1 MIEVTRHV
9 INEAELPPVFWKVR
23 HFAVIAR
30 VKGRDVLQFRYRVN
44 GDPVMSF
51 TLNPHLLEMLE
62 KLAVAKHLN
71 VYALSEGAW
80 KRLMLFAVSLRFLRN
95 GKKIEKLKEIFTEIS
110 EIDVL
115 YWYSWLMDSLDKV
128 LARNAVARAFLT
140 FFRLL

>member
-9 INEAELPPVFWKVR
+9 INEAELPPVFWKAR

-62 KLAVAKHLN
+62 KLAAAKHLN
-71 VYALSEGAW
+71 VYALSERGLEAIDAFRRIIKVSEGW
-80 KRLMLFAVSLRFLRN
+80 KKDREAQGNR
-95 GKKIEKLKEIFTEIS
+95 
-110 EIDVL
+110 
-115 YWYSWLMDSLDKV
+115 Y
-128 LARNAVARAFLT
+128 
-140 FFRLL
+140 